1 MKVMGANIVCVQ
13 LAYEPLVT
21 PLVAQM
27 RAVRDNMCPSWVVV
41 DGLEVV
47 AEMAIEAFELMT
59 GRGAPKRLMKEVCR
73 KTWEEQQLQRQQQVL
88 RR

>member
-1 MKVMGANIVCVQ
+1 LSLPQ
-13 LAYEPLVT
+13 LAYEPLIT

-27 RAVRDNMCPSWVVV
+27 RAIRDNINPSWVVV

-59 GRGAPKRLMKEVCR
+59 GRMAPKRLMKEVCR
-73 KTWEEQQLQRQQQVL
+73 KTWEGQQQ
-88 RR
+88 RRAV

>member
-1 MKVMGANIVCVQ
+1 M
-13 LAYEPLVT
+13 AYEPLVT

-27 RAVRDNMCPSWVVV
+27 RAVRDSMSPSWVVV

-59 GRGAPKRLMKEVCR
+59 GRMAPKRLMKEVCR
-73 KTWEEQQLQRQQQVL
+73 KTWEGQQQ
-88 RR
+88 RRGVHE

>member
-1 MKVMGANIVCVQ
+1 MGANMLCVQ

-59 GRGAPKRLMKEVCR
+59 GRMAPKRLMKEVCR

>member
-1 MKVMGANIVCVQ
+1 MAVQ
-13 LAYEPLVT
+13 LAYEPLHT
-21 PLVAQM
+21 PLVNQM
-27 RAVRDNMCPSWVVV
+27 RAIRDNMCPSWVVV

-59 GRGAPKRLMKEVCR
+59 GRMAPKRLMKEVCR
-73 KTWEEQQLQRQQQVL
+73 KTWEGQEQLQMQAQQRG

>member
-1 MKVMGANIVCVQ
+1 M
-13 LAYEPLVT
+13 AYEPLVT

-59 GRGAPKRLMKEVCR
+59 GRVAPKRLMKEVCR
-73 KTWEEQQLQRQQQVL
+73 KTWEEQRVQQQQQVL